1 MTGLTKV
8 AALLR
13 SLEEEMARLDL
24 GPTSQPLDFAGIES
38 DPTSGA
44 TSVSDFKSAVQ
55 QAIFAGRKVVPE
67 ALLKDSGKAA
77 EVAGRQLDASRQ
89 PPAQTA
95 PPIIATDQPL
105 GETLQ
110 TTELAKAIVLKQPKE
125 PTFAIEVIDSV
136 PPAAPSTTAS
146 PALLQ
151 PSHMPA
157 AMAAAEGLPTVLP
170 QVPAAP
176 QKPAEVAQSS
186 AAAVA
191 PEAAV
196 PPRAEAPSQAPSAAA
211 SVAPQVPDA
220 PLPVKVPQ
228 EREVVP
234 PAPLQQ
240 LASVQHSPSQSAAPA
255 AAAPQVS
262 NVQPQPAAA
271 LAVAPEPPQIPD
283 SLVKLMRMIY
293 SIQTDENARRSYIVG
308 LQEKSG
314 DPIAT
319 KTKFPR
325 HRGAFDSVFPKVKDL
340 CSKFKYAKIEATLK
354 EGQIH
359 LRVTVPAPKMPLEY
373 AKEPGLLEIP
383 EERTVHEIANF
394 LLSLPCQIQ
403 LYFAPFHSMFDA
415 ERMLKALS
423 RRTKEWNIDE
433 IAIRMSDSHYR
444 VGLFWIASLIEEL
457 DEQHVP
463 LLIKPY
469 V

>member
-67 ALLKDSGKAA
+67 ALLKDSVKAA

-125 PTFAIEVIDSV
+125 PAFAIEVIDSV

-157 AMAAAEGLPTVLP
+157 AMAAAEGLPAGLP

-196 PPRAEAPSQAPSAAA
+196 PQRAEAPSQAPPPAA

-228 EREVVP
+228 EREVAP

-255 AAAPQVS
+255 AA
-262 NVQPQPAAA
+262 
-271 LAVAPEPPQIPD
+271 LAVAPEPSQIPD
-283 SLVKLMRMIY
+283 ELVKLMRMIY

-325 HRGAFDSVFPKVKDL
+325 HRGACDSVFPKVKDL
-340 CSKFKYAKIEATLK
+340 CSAFTHAKIEATLK

-359 LRVTVPAPKMPLEY
+359 LHVTVPAPKMPLEY

-383 EERTVHEIANF
+383 EERTVHEVANF

-403 LYFAPFHSMFDA
+403 LHFAPFHSMFDA